1 MTVRW
6 HDLIEFLRCVSK
18 IQLSVADKE
27 FILRFSQREVPWVSI
42 AALAE
47 MEGVAGLVYH
57 HLKDLGLLGRL
68 PTSFTRQI
76 ENSYRQIR
84 ENTVKVIDEAKA
96 LSKRFEQMGIPVV
109 ALQGFSLLSIYKDPG
124 LRPLSDVD
132 LMVKR
137 GHKEDLTALLQEE
150 GYHNP
155 IVTYPDIFYK
165 DGIKI
170 DIHTHLLNL
179 DRIGSRRYLF
189 PENLSPLWER
199 AVPFFKQSD
208 GLLIPDP
215 FDNLIALATHAL
227 KHSYSRMIW
236 LVDIHESLLKWA
248 SGPDGWKMVVERAL
262 SWHQERVFLY
272 VLILLERIFL
282 LKIPYRVK
290 DKLGI
295 HSLNIIEKRLLSLN
309 LRGFKSRELCYA
321 LWFYNIKGAGNKI
334 RFFKETVFPR
344 DEIMAQIFDHN
355 SSHIKG
361 AVCAKRFGKAIAIM
375 GRGLI
380 QALHLS
386 YRSTGNE

>member
-1 MTVRW
+1 MVKWDDMIRFIRCISRT
-6 HDLIEFLRCVSK
+6 HLIRT
-18 IQLSVADKE
+18 DRDY
-27 FILRFSQREVPWVSI
+27 ILQFVKKDVPWEHLGILADWDGTAGFVYYNMKHLDLLHLLPES
-42 AALAE
+42 ALAQLE
-47 MEGVAGLVYH
+47 AIYTH
-57 HLKDLGLLGRL
+57 
-68 PTSFTRQI
+68 TRKRSLAI
-76 ENSYRQIR
+76 LS
-84 ENTVKVIDEAKA
+84 EAEA
-96 LSKRFEQMGIPVV
+96 LSLALEQAGIQAV
-109 ALQGFSLLSIYKDPG
+109 ALQGLSLITTVYKELG
-124 LRPLSDVD
+124 LRQLGDMD
-132 LMVKR
+132 LMVRPDHKR
-137 GHKEDLTALLQEE
+137 RLREILWQAGYYAPDKRYPNLLYKE
-150 GYHNP
+150 G
-155 IVTYPDIFYK
+155 VWV
-165 DGIKI
+165 

-179 DRIGSRRYLF
+179 DRIGSRRHLF

-199 AVPFFKQSD
+199 AEPFFEQSD

-248 SGPDGWKMVVERAL
+248 SGPDGWEMVVERAL
-262 SWHQERVFLY
+262 SWYQEKVFLY
-272 VLILLERIFL
+272 VLILLERVFL
-282 LKIPYRVK
+282 LKIPYQVK

-344 DEIMAQIFDHN
+344 DEIRAQMFDHN
-355 SSHIKG
+355 SSHIK
-361 AVCAKRFGKAIAIM
+361 AAFYAKRFGRAIAIM